1 METNVLLIMPSLSK
15 KEIDEFLSRPLL
27 AKIATLLEDGSP
39 YVNPVWFLWEDS
51 ALLLGGRKGFGGV
64 SAKWVENLE
73 RDARVAI
80 LIDTEEYPYTRVL
93 MTGTAEI
100 QDPPPSNW
108 QETDTRLTVKYVGE
122 EEARRYTSTLPTLPG
137 ARIRIR
143 PEKISSWR
151 GSEWH
156 PRYLKPKHEKK
167 SD

>member
-1 METNVLLIMPSLSK
+1 MSIAMSSLSK

-39 YVNPVWFLWEDS
+39 YVNPVWFLWEGE
-51 ALLLGGRKGFGGV
+51 AVLLGGRKGFGGV

-73 RDARVAI
+73 RDPRIAV

-93 MTGTAEI
+93 IIGKAEI

-108 QETDTRLTVKYVGE
+108 QETDMRMTIKYVGG
-122 EEARRYTSTLPTLPG
+122 EEAKRYTSTLPTLPG

-143 PEKISSWR
+143 PKKIWSWR

-156 PRYLKPKHEKK
+156 PRYLHPRQKKK
-167 SD
+167 SN